1 MRISHATGD
10 LLSLH
15 GFLSSCVES
24 TIHVLTLAFLCRPLL
39 ALCAKL
45 LRCISHRAALASG
58 FSPSPACMDEK
69 RPLPNEESLSE
80 ALRTLCPFQAVSAYK
95 FGLLIFWYVV
105 AGHIALLYARGSD
118 KRFAPFGYWYLV
130 VLTLRLAYQ
139 VGVRQVAVR
148 QVA

>member
-1 MRISHATGD
+1 MHCVHMAAVLKHNQPGQHRD

-80 ALRTLCPFQAVSAYK
+80 AQIQKYS
-95 FGLLIFWYVV
+95 
-105 AGHIALLYARGSD
+105 
-118 KRFAPFGYWYLV
+118 
-130 VLTLRLAYQ
+130 
-139 VGVRQVAVR
+139 
-148 QVA
+148 